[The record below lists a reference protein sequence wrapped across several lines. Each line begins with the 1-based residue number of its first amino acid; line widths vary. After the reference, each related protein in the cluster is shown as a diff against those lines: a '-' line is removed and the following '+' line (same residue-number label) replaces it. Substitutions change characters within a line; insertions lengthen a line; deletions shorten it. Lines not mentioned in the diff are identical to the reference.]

1 MTGGA
6 VMHKKVLVPL
16 DGSEIAEILF
26 AYAKELAG
34 RLNLDVL
41 LLHVCT
47 PEEYEL
53 HPMHRM
59 YVEHAADLIR
69 QHSLAVRDSAS
80 ESHEKKR
87 IDVRGILAVGN
98 PAEEILRCADDN
110 DVDLIIM
117 ATHGHSAM
125 KRWAMGSVA
134 VKVLRASRVP
144 VWLIRAGI
152 PYEVIHDRYPRIT
165 VLVPL
170 DGSELAEVV
179 FPHLEA
185 LAEQR
190 GIDRVDVVLLRVCE
204 PIIIP
209 PGYEVDVSE
218 DWASYVEQH
227 LTRTDKAA
235 EEYLAELAKGFEAS
249 GMRVKTVVKIGQ
261 PAAEIVGYADAHP
274 LNLVVMSTHG
284 WSGHSWWPWGSVAG
298 KVLEGIS
305 SPLLLVRPSQM
316 GSGYP
321 KIESDIGKGELSR
334 SV

>member
-1 MTGGA
+1 MTGDTF
-6 VMHKKVLVPL
+6 MYKKVLIPL

-34 RLNLDVL
+34 RLNLDIL

-59 YVEHAADLIR
+59 YVEHAVVLMR
-69 QHSLAVRDSAS
+69 QHYLAVRAHAS
-80 ESHEKKR
+80 EGREKKQ
-87 IDVRGILAVGN
+87 IYVRGILAIGS

-110 DVDLIIM
+110 NVDLIIM
-117 ATHGHSAM
+117 AAHGHSPM
-125 KRWAMGSVA
+125 KRWSMGSVA
-134 VKVLRASRVP
+134 AKVLRTSRVP

-152 PYEVIHDRYPRIT
+152 PYEVIHDRYPRVT

-190 GIDRVDVVLLRVCE
+190 GIERVDVALLRVCE

-227 LTRTDKAA
+227 LARAREEA
-235 EEYLAELAKGFEAS
+235 EKYLADVAKGFEAI
-249 GMRVKTVVKIGQ
+249 GMRVKTLVKVGQ
-261 PAAEIVGYADAHP
+261 PAEEIIAYADAHP

-284 WSGHSWWPWGSVAG
+284 WSGHSWWPWGSVTG
-298 KVLEGIS
+298 KVLENIS
-305 SPLLLVRPSQM
+305 SPLLLVRPQKM
-316 GSGYP
+316 GTDYLRI
-321 KIESDIGKGELSR
+321 IENVKEEELSR

>member
-1 MTGGA
+1 MY
-6 VMHKKVLVPL
+6 KKVLVPL
-16 DGSEIAEILF
+16 DGSEIAEVIF
-26 AYAKELAG
+26 VYAKELAG
-34 RLNLDVL
+34 RLGLDVL

-53 HPMHRM
+53 HPMHRV
-59 YVEHAADLIR
+59 YIEHAAETIR
-69 QHSLAVRDSAS
+69 QRS
-80 ESHEKKR
+80 EVVQNGANVGSDVKQ
-87 IDVRGILAVGN
+87 INVRGLLMVGN
-98 PAEEILRCADDN
+98 PAEEILHCADEHA
-110 DVDLIIM
+110 VDLILM

-125 KRWAMGSVA
+125 KRWSMGSVA

-152 PYEVIHDRYPRIT
+152 PYEIVHDRYPRIT

-170 DGSELAEVV
+170 DGSELAEAV
-179 FPHLEA
+179 FAHLAA
-185 LAEQR
+185 LSEHH
-190 GIDRVDVVLLRVCE
+190 GIERVDVVLLRVCE

-209 PGYEVDVSE
+209 PGYEVDMSE
-218 DWASYVEQH
+218 NWASYVEQH
-227 LTRTDKAA
+227 LTRAKEAA
-235 EEYLAELAKGFEAS
+235 EEYLAELAKKLEAT

-261 PAAEIVGYADAHP
+261 PAAEIIGYADTHP

-305 SPLLLVRPSQM
+305 NPLLLVRPSQM

-321 KIESDIGKGELSR
+321 IIENYIGKGELSR

>member
-1 MTGGA
+1 
-6 VMHKKVLVPL
+6 MHKKVLVPL

-26 AYAKELAG
+26 AYAKELVG
-34 RLNLDVL
+34 RLDMDVV

-59 YVEHAADLIR
+59 YIEHAADLIR
-69 QHSLAVRDSAS
+69 QHCLTVREDAPKG
-80 ESHEKKR
+80 HKNNR
-87 IDVRGILAVGN
+87 IDVSGILAVGH

-110 DVDLIIM
+110 NVDLIIM
-117 ATHGHSAM
+117 ATHGHSAI
-125 KRWAMGSVA
+125 KRWSMGSVA
-134 VKVLRASRVP
+134 AKVLRASRVP

-152 PYEVIHDRYPRIT
+152 PYEVIHDRYSRTT

-179 FPHLEA
+179 FPQLA
-185 LAEQR
+185 VLAEHR
-190 GIDRVDVVLLRVCE
+190 GTERVDLVLLRVCE

-227 LTRTDKAA
+227 LNKAKEEA
-235 EEYLAELAKGFEAS
+235 EKYLADIADGFEAI
-249 GMRVKTVVKIGQ
+249 GMRVKTEVKVGQ
-261 PAAEIVGYADAHP
+261 PAAEIIAYAEAHP

-284 WSGHSWWPWGSVAG
+284 WSGHSWWPWGSVTG
-298 KVLEGIS
+298 KVLENIS
-305 SPLLLVRPSQM
+305 SPLLLVRPQKM
-316 GSGYP
+316 GTDYLRIIGS
-321 KIESDIGKGELSR
+321 IEKEELSR